1 MSNESYLMIAMEAK
15 AHQGEFLPSM
25 IYHDLPIKH
34 ADLSLQDCQITQGIF
49 RWPIITMEHPLFI
62 DRFPI
67 KISISNGFPGFPSQ
81 PRLMTP
87 EGLLYTERVETTKPA
102 DRGPFRSLPEEV

>member
-1 MSNESYLMIAMEAK
+1 
-15 AHQGEFLPSM
+15 
-25 IYHDLPIKH
+25 
-34 ADLSLQDCQITQGIF
+34 
-49 RWPIITMEHPLFI
+49 MEHPLFI

-102 DRGPFRSLPEEV
+102 DRGPFRSRLPGLLALRLKGSFFFRGNWGIGIGI